1 MTDLFRLK
9 LFIKQISTPTAD
21 ELVAADVNG
30 DGTINMMDSFD
41 LKYRVVSGSWRK

>member
-9 LFIKQISTPTAD
+9 LFIKQIATPTA
-21 ELVAADVNG
+21 EEIAAADING

-41 LKYRVVSGSWRK
+41 LKYRIAKGSWRE